1 MKIGDRIF
9 EQMKIFMDYSTRKQK
24 LITSNLANID
34 TPGYKAK
41 GISFDD
47 FLSSETGDIGKL
59 TTTDPGHLKGI
70 PQLRRLEV
78 QDRAS
83 KDSLGPD
90 GNNVDLEKEMTQMA
104 QNVLKFTVVS
114 RLFRQKLMM
123 VRSGIKEGK
132 G

>member
-1 MKIGDRIF
+1 MKIGDQIF
-9 EQMKIFMDYSTRKQK
+9 EQMKMFMDYSTRKQK
-24 LITSNLANID
+24 LITSNLANVE

-41 GISFDD
+41 DISFDD
-47 FLSSETGDIGKL
+47 VLRSETGDMGKL
-59 TTTDPGHLKGI
+59 TVTDPGHLKGI
-70 PQLRRLEV
+70 PQLRRIEA
-78 QDRAS
+78 QDRES

-114 RLFRQKLMM
+114 RLFRQKLFM
-123 VRSGIKEGK
+123 VRNSIKEGK